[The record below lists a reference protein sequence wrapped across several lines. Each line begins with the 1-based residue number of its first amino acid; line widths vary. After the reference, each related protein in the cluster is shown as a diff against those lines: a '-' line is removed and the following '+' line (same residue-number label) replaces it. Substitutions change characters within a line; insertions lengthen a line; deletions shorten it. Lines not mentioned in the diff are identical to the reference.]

1 MPLGYRY
8 SDLWFDWII
17 YILNLRFLNLESRFS
32 NLVFWIP
39 NRTWA
44 FWAFVLY
51 QKSGRCVI
59 VLRLHGMKGMDIY
72 QIIDDLSVFF
82 FSLFYSVL
90 VLTSTW
96 FFKTNALLGVVSI
109 IYSINSTDIIIF
121 FIFHVIFI
129 WYHLLFGGTFAIQRV
144 IS

>member
-1 MPLGYRY
+1 M
-8 SDLWFDWII
+8 
-17 YILNLRFLNLESRFS
+17 NLESRFS

-59 VLRLHGMKGMDIY
+59 VFRLHGMKGMDIY

-96 FFKTNALLGVVSI
+96 FVDMLPLPLFFKTNALLGVVSI

-121 FIFHVIFI
+121 FYISCNIHLIPPPVWRNICHSTRNFVI
-129 WYHLLFGGTFAIQRV
+129 
-144 IS
+144 

>member
-1 MPLGYRY
+1 M
-8 SDLWFDWII
+8 
-17 YILNLRFLNLESRFS
+17 NLESRFS

-44 FWAFVLY
+44 FLAFVLY

-59 VLRLHGMKGMDIY
+59 VFRLHGIKGMDIY
-72 QIIDDLSVFF
+72 QIIDDLSYFF

-96 FFKTNALLGVVSI
+96 FVDMLPPPLFKKNALVVVGVVSI
-109 IYSINSTDIIIF
+109 IYSIKSTDIIISF
-121 FIFHVIFI
+121 FINSCDIHLTTPPVWRNICHSTRNFVI
-129 WYHLLFGGTFAIQRV
+129 
-144 IS
+144 